1 MKTKHFYN
9 LLISWAVSFTLLAQ
23 NEIPNASF
31 ENWSNVDPDF
41 WTTFNSNGDPNVFS
55 YEDAYD
61 GLISARMEVISGNI
75 APPRL
80 QSHNGSGEPFSVSQS
95 YNYLTGYYKFAPISG
110 DVVYLY
116 AQLHGDVG
124 QGGKE
129 GTLAITESASEW
141 TQFVIP
147 LIEYQAGP
155 VNQGTISFQME
166 NLPSLHIGTY
176 FIVDALEFLMALTSV
191 EDDINSLNNFSLE
204 QNYPNPFNPST
215 KIRYSIP
222 SVTLSSS
229 SRAESREGG
238 LVTLKVYDILGNE
251 VAALVDEYKEAGSY
265 EINFDA
271 SLLSSGVYFYKLQA
285 GAFSE
290 TKKMVLLR

>member
-1 MKTKHFYN
+1 MKKRHLYT
-9 LLISWAVSFTLLAQ
+9 LLLSFSFTVMLFAQ
-23 NEIPNASF
+23 NEIPNFSF

-41 WTTFNSNGDPNVFS
+41 WITFNSNGDPNVFS
-55 YEDAYD
+55 SEDAYD
-61 GLISARMEVISGNI
+61 GLISARMEVISGNS

-80 QSHNGSGEPFSVSQS
+80 QSNNGSGEPFSVSQN
-95 YNYLTGYYKFAPISG
+95 YNYLIGYYKFSPINS

-116 AQLHGDVG
+116 SQLHGDVG

-129 GTLAITESASEW
+129 GMLAITEPASEW

-176 FIVDALEFLMALTSV
+176 FIVDALEFLVSLTSV
-191 EDDINSLNNFSLE
+191 EDDDNSLNNFSLE

-215 KIRYSIP
+215 KISWQSP
-222 SVTLSSS
+222 LS
-229 SRAESREGG
+229 GHQ
-238 LVTLKVYDILGNE
+238 TLKVYDVLGNE
-251 VAALVDEYKEAGSY
+251 VATLVDEYREAGSHSV
-265 EINFDA
+265 NFDA
-271 SLLSSGVYFYKLQA
+271 GGLSSGVYFYKLQSES
-285 GAFSE
+285 FVE
-290 TKKMVLLR
+290 TKKMILLR

>member
-1 MKTKHFYN
+1 MKTKYLYN
-9 LLISWAVSFTLLAQ
+9 LLFSLALSFTLLAQ

-31 ENWSNVDPDF
+31 ENWGNVDPDF

-55 YEDAYD
+55 TEDAYD
-61 GLISARMEVISGNI
+61 GSIAARMEVISGNI

-80 QSHNGSGEPFSVSQS
+80 QSNNGSGEPFSVSQN
-95 YNYLTGYYKFAPISG
+95 YNYLIGYYKFSPLNE

-124 QGGKE
+124 QGGRE
-129 GTLAITESASEW
+129 GMLAVSEPASEW

-155 VNQGTISFQME
+155 VNQGTISIQME
-166 NLPSLHIGTY
+166 NLPSLNIGSY
-176 FIVDALEFLMALTSV
+176 FIVDALEFLMDLTSV
-191 EDDINSLNNFSLE
+191 ENEDYLLDKFSLK

-215 KIRYSIP
+215 KISWQLPISGYQ
-222 SVTLSSS
+222 
-229 SRAESREGG
+229 
-238 LVTLKVYDILGNE
+238 TLKVYDVLGNE
-251 VAALVDEYKEAGSY
+251 VATLLDEFKEAGSY

-271 SLLSSGVYFYKLQA
+271 SLFSSGIYFYKLQA
-285 GAFSE
+285 GTFSE
-290 TKKMVLLR
+290 TKKMVLIR

>member
-1 MKTKHFYN
+1 MY
-9 LLISWAVSFTLLAQ
+9 AQ
-23 NEIPNASF
+23 NEIPNFIF
-31 ENWSNVDPDF
+31 ENWGNVDPDF

-55 YEDAYD
+55 SEDAYD
-61 GLISARMEVISGNI
+61 GLISARMEVISGNF

-80 QSHNGSGEPFSVSQS
+80 QSNNGSGEPFSVSQS

-129 GTLAITESASEW
+129 GMLAITESASEW

-176 FIVDALEFLMALTSV
+176 FIVDALEFLVSLTSV
-191 EDDINSLNNFSLE
+191 EDDDNSLNNFSLE

-215 KIRYSIP
+215 KISWQSP
-222 SVTLSSS
+222 LS
-229 SRAESREGG
+229 GHQ
-238 LVTLKVYDILGNE
+238 TIKVYDVLGNE
-251 VAALVDEYKEAGSY
+251 VATLVDEFKEAGSY

-271 SLLSSGVYFYKLQA
+271 SFLSGGVYFYKLKSDS
-285 GAFSE
+285 FVE
-290 TKKMVLLR
+290 IKKMILLK

>member
-1 MKTKHFYN
+1 MKTKSLYVLFFCFS
-9 LLISWAVSFTLLAQ
+9 LSLTLFAQ

-31 ENWSNVDPDF
+31 ENWGNVDPDF
-41 WTTFNSNGDPNVFS
+41 WITFNSNGDPNVFS
-55 YEDAYD
+55 SEDAYD
-61 GLISARMEVISGNI
+61 GSIAARMEVISGNN

-80 QSHNGSGEPFSVSQS
+80 QSNNGSGEPFSVSQN
-95 YNYLTGYYKFAPISG
+95 YNYLIGYYKFSPING

-129 GTLAITESASEW
+129 GMLAISEPASEW

-147 LIEYQAGP
+147 LIEYQAGL

-176 FIVDALEFLMALTSV
+176 FIVDALEFLKDLTSIEE
-191 EDDINSLNNFSLE
+191 EDNSLTNFSLD

-215 KIRYSIP
+215 KISWQSP
-222 SVTLSSS
+222 VSSHQ
-229 SRAESREGG
+229 
-238 LVTLKVYDILGNE
+238 TLKIFDVLGNE
-251 VAALVDEYKEAGSY
+251 VATLVNEYREAGEY
-265 EINFDA
+265 EIDFNA
-271 SLLSSGVYFYKLQA
+271 SGLSSGIYFYKLQA
-285 GAFSE
+285 GGFVE
-290 TKKMVLLR
+290 TKKMILLR